1 MTMLAAFSK
10 QSNLAGMAELDRATF
25 LAFFYLKTAAV
36 EEFTA
41 HDVAGWFAPLGF
53 AAPNKTRLT
62 GRLRASSDTVKG
74 RAEGSFRLH
83 RSFVE
88 RLETK
93 FPQLGERSQD
103 VVDQGTVLPA
113 VLYKN
118 TRGYIEKLAAQIN
131 VTYEVNAFDGCAVL
145 MRRLTEV
152 LLILAYEY
160 LGIDAEIKDA
170 TTGNFMLLEG
180 IVTNAKANTKLALS
194 RNSKAA
200 IETFRQLGNFSAH
213 RITYTCKREYIQQ
226 ELLTFRA
233 LVDELL
239 HKAGILI

>member
-1 MTMLAAFSK
+1 MTTPEAFSK
-10 QSNLAGMAELDRATF
+10 MSNLTGMAELDRAVF
-25 LAFFYLKTAAV
+25 LAFFYLKTASV

-41 HDVAGWFAPLGF
+41 HDIARWFEPLSF
-53 AAPNKTRLT
+53 ATPNKTRLAY
-62 GRLRASSDTVKG
+62 RLRASSDTVKG
-74 RAEGSFRLH
+74 RAENSFRLH

-88 RLETK
+88 RLEAK
-93 FPQLGERSQD
+93 FPQIGERSQD
-103 VVDQGTVLPA
+103 VVDQGTILPA
-113 VLYKN
+113 ALYRN

-170 TTGNFMLLEG
+170 ATGNFMLLEG
-180 IVTNAKANTKLALS
+180 IVTNARGNTKLALS

-226 ELLTFRA
+226 ELLAFRA

-239 HKAGILI
+239 HKAGILT